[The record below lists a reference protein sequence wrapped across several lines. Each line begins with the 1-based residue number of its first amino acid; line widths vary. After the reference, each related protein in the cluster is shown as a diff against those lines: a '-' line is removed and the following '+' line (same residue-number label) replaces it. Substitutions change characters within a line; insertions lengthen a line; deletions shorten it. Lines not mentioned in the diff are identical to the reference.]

1 MRGVEGRKLR
11 GLRALRLD
19 RALSQRDLAAASGV
33 AQATINRLE
42 LGHRAAYPSTVR
54 KLASALGVDPPALY
68 GPDAAVGGGGPIAPA
83 G

>member
-1 MRGVEGRKLR
+1 MESPKLR

-42 LGHRAAYPSTVR
+42 LGHRSAHPSTVR
-54 KLASALGVDPPALY
+54 KLAKALEVEPRALY
-68 GPDAAVGGGGPIAPA
+68 GPAGAGAGPFPDAV
-83 G
+83 